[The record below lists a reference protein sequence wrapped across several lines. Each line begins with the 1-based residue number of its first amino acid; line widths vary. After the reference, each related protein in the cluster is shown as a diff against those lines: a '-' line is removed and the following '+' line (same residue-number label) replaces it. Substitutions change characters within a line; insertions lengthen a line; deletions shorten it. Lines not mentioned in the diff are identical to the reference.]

1 MKQINERTRRIDLR
15 VPTGWNQCTKEQLEA
30 VAGII
35 LRRTMMQDRYHP
47 YDPVQ
52 MKAEAF
58 FALAGLEITGTVPA
72 VSSETDYRGTVPS
85 EFPSDDVGETAFMVR
100 FRDNRPWWK
109 RLLRR
114 SHGSHTGDSPSV
126 LSHSL
131 SQQQGQSPCAPFPL
145 AVWQVH
151 SFIDQHLKWLDEFTG
166 LQLFPYH
173 DLGHY
178 WRVDRHWPWVHRCR
192 LGFEG
197 ELLDGMTWQQYR
209 FAQEWLSYYVDVN
222 GQLAQSR
229 GQVLGSSGRNEPVPM
244 TTLAAEAIRAR
255 TEFLRAVYRLPD
267 GHYPRQLKRMSA
279 ERFQVILIWWQS
291 MMAEMQRKYKRC
303 FKSSSVN
310 RKPSAA
316 NSQLPI
322 DLYTRSTATLQK
334 YLAQTE
340 EQINQQPCRV
350 ILQHLDDMARE
361 AEELEKINK
370 SHRNHR

>member
-1 MKQINERTRRIDLR
+1 MRKIDLK
-15 VPTGWNQCTKEQLEA
+15 VPTGWNQCTREQLEA

-58 FALAGLEITGTVPA
+58 FALAGLTVLDKRTEGT
-72 VSSETDYRGTVPS
+72 E
-85 EFPSDDVGETAFMVR
+85 DDVFLCSYVKNKKEE
-100 FRDNRPWWK
+100 
-109 RLLRR
+109 
-114 SHGSHTGDSPSV
+114 
-126 LSHSL
+126 
-131 SQQQGQSPCAPFPL
+131 PFPL

-178 WRVDRHWPWVHRCR
+178 WRVDRRWPWVHRCR

-222 GQLAQSR
+222 GQLAARAHGVRNNVQSR
-229 GQVLGSSGRNEPVPM
+229 TDADS
-244 TTLAAEAIRAR
+244 LASEALRAR

-267 GHYPRQLKRMSA
+267 GHYPRQLRRMSA

-303 FKSSSVN
+303 FKSSSSS
-310 RKPSAA
+310 RGSASRQQ
-316 NSQLPI
+316 NLPI

-370 SHRNHR
+370 KHK

>member
-1 MKQINERTRRIDLR
+1 MRKIDLK
-15 VPTGWNQCTKEQLEA
+15 VPTGWNQCTREQLEA

-58 FALAGLEITGTVPA
+58 FALAGLEVVGTGDTGGTDPTVSVADDTGGLSPS
-72 VSSETDYRGTVPS
+72 VSIAPESKKS
-85 EFPSDDVGETAFMVR
+85 SVGETAFLVR
-100 FRDNRPWWK
+100 FRDRRRWWQ
-109 RLLRR
+109 RSPFSLL
-114 SHGSHTGDSPSV
+114 
-126 LSHSL
+126 LCHSNE
-131 SQQQGQSPCAPFPL
+131 PNAEPFPL

-178 WRVDRHWPWVHRCR
+178 WRVDRRWPWVHRCR

-222 GQLAQSR
+222 GQLAARAHGVRNNVQSR
-229 GQVLGSSGRNEPVPM
+229 TDADS
-244 TTLAAEAIRAR
+244 LASEALRAR

-267 GHYPRQLKRMSA
+267 GHYPRQLRRMSA

-303 FKSSSVN
+303 FKSSSSS
-310 RKPSAA
+310 RGSASRQQ
-316 NSQLPI
+316 NLPI

-370 SHRNHR
+370 KHK